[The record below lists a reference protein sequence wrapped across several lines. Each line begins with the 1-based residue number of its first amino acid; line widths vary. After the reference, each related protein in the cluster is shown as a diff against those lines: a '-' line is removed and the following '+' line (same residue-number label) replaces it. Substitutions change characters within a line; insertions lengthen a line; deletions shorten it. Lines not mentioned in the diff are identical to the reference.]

1 MTRSRRI
8 EIPNKTQLR
17 RYLQEEKDP
26 TVRLRLTLLNLL
38 AELPPSLSLAQIC
51 AMVDVPEPT
60 AYVWVRAWRE
70 RGYRGV
76 CHPTESGGEPGRP
89 PSLDDGDLN
98 ALKALLEE
106 RPFWQTREV
115 RTLIREHFGVTLS
128 ESQVSRILRD
138 KLGMHFGKPYPYDAK
153 RPSDAEA
160 QLEQRLIDAY
170 ERLRAQGLSD
180 KEIALG
186 FLDEASPQLTANTAR
201 VWHFGHGEIVKNTA
215 RLKANAIG
223 FYALIGTS
231 VQDFLPRSNQTA
243 IAAFFEAIRAA
254 NADYRAIIV
263 ILDNFSSHH
272 AAEVKQAAKE
282 HAIELVFL
290 PPYAPDL
297 NPIEFIWKS
306 VKRVISVNFIGSLD
320 ELKHHI
326 RVTFNEASQYCS
338 YARSWIERFVPHVL
352 DYKEFCG

>member
-1 MTRSRRI
+1 MKMTRSRRI
-8 EIPNKTQLR
+8 EIPNKTLLR
-17 RYLQEEKDP
+17 RYLEEEKDP
-26 TVRLRLTLLNLL
+26 TVRLRLTVLNLI
-38 AELPPSLSLAQIC
+38 AELPRSLSLAQIC
-51 AMVDVPEPT
+51 VMVDVPEPT
-60 AYVWVRAWRE
+60 AYVWVRAWRDRE
-70 RGYRGV
+70 
-76 CHPTESGGEPGRP
+76 HPTESGGEPGRP
-89 PSLDDGDLN
+89 PALDDDDLN
-98 ALKALLEE
+98 ALKALLED

-180 KEIALG
+180 TEIALG

-201 VWHFGHGEIVKNTA
+201 VWHFGHGEITKNTA

-231 VQDFLPRSNQTA
+231 LQDFLPRSNQTA
-243 IAAFFEAIRAA
+243 IAAFFDAIKAA
-254 NADYRAIIV
+254 NADYQAIIA
-263 ILDNFSSHH
+263 ILDHFSSHH

>member
-1 MTRSRRI
+1 MSRSRRI
-8 EIPNKTQLR
+8 EIPNTTLLR

-38 AELPPSLSLAQIC
+38 AELPRSLTLEQIS

-60 AYVWVRAWRE
+60 VYVWVRAWRE

-76 CHPTESGGEPGRP
+76 CHPTETGGEAGRP
-89 PSLDDGDLN
+89 PSLDDSDLA
-98 ALKALLEE
+98 ALKGLLEE

-115 RTLIREHFGVTLS
+115 RTLIREHFGVSLS

-138 KLGMHFGKPYPYDAK
+138 KLGMHFGKPYPHDAK
-153 RPSDAEA
+153 RPADAEA
-160 QLEQRLIDAY
+160 QLEGRLVDAY

-180 KEIALG
+180 EEIALG
-186 FLDEASPQLTANTAR
+186 FLDEASPQLSANTVR
-201 VWHFGHGEIVKNTA
+201 VWHFGHGGITKTTA

-223 FYALIGTS
+223 FYALIGAS

-243 IAAFFEAIRAA
+243 IAEFFQALRAA
-254 NADYRAIIV
+254 NAGYRAIIV

-272 AAEVKQAAKE
+272 AAEVKQAAKA

-297 NPIEFIWKS
+297 NPIEFIWKT

-338 YARSWIERFVPHVL
+338 YARYWMERFVPHVV

>member
-17 RYLQEEKDP
+17 RYLEEEKDP

-38 AELPPSLSLAQIC
+38 AELPRSLALAQIC

-98 ALKALLEE
+98 ALNALNALKALLED

-138 KLGMHFGKPYPYDAK
+138 KL
-153 RPSDAEA
+153 
-160 QLEQRLIDAY
+160 
-170 ERLRAQGLSD
+170 
-180 KEIALG
+180 
-186 FLDEASPQLTANTAR
+186 
-201 VWHFGHGEIVKNTA
+201 
-215 RLKANAIG
+215 
-223 FYALIGTS
+223 
-231 VQDFLPRSNQTA
+231 
-243 IAAFFEAIRAA
+243 
-254 NADYRAIIV
+254 
-263 ILDNFSSHH
+263 
-272 AAEVKQAAKE
+272 
-282 HAIELVFL
+282 
-290 PPYAPDL
+290 
-297 NPIEFIWKS
+297 
-306 VKRVISVNFIGSLD
+306 
-320 ELKHHI
+320 
-326 RVTFNEASQYCS
+326 
-338 YARSWIERFVPHVL
+338 
-352 DYKEFCG
+352 

>member
-8 EIPNKTQLR
+8 EIPNKTLLR
-17 RYLQEEKDP
+17 RYLEEEKDP
-26 TVRLRLTLLNLL
+26 TVRLRLTVLNLI
-38 AELPPSLSLAQIC
+38 AELPRSLSLAQIC
-51 AMVDVPEPT
+51 VMVDVPEPT
-60 AYVWVRAWRE
+60 AYVWVRAWRDRE
-70 RGYRGV
+70 
-76 CHPTESGGEPGRP
+76 HPTESGGEPGRP
-89 PSLDDGDLN
+89 PALDDDDLN
-98 ALKALLEE
+98 ALKALLED

-180 KEIALG
+180 TEIALG

-201 VWHFGHGEIVKNTA
+201 VWHFGHGEITKNTA

-231 VQDFLPRSNQTA
+231 LQDFLPRSNQTA
-243 IAAFFEAIRAA
+243 IAAFFDAIKAA
-254 NADYRAIIV
+254 NADYQAIIA
-263 ILDNFSSHH
+263 ILDHFSSHH